1 MENGLL
7 KLNATFEEAKA
18 WIMERMNKEIS
29 IGSVSGLLNTF
40 LIEPFVP
47 HDQSD
52 EYYVCIQS
60 NRMGEEILFY
70 HAGGVDIGDVDA
82 KAEKMQVPIG
92 THPNDESLFD
102 LVRLV
107 TEERQAKVVVFIKG
121 LFKLYAALHFSYLEI
136 NPLTFAD
143 GKVLALDLAAKL
155 DETAAF
161 LASDLWGKIDFP
173 SPFGR
178 PLTKEE
184 QYISDFRF

>member
-1 MENGLL
+1 MSCKPIREIDGKKFLARWLGKYTDNAQEFDTRNVQVTPTTDWDELLKHNSWLAEDKLVAKPDQLIKRRGENGLL

-82 KAEKMQVPIG
+82 KAI
-92 THPNDESLFD
+92 ESAPC
-102 LVRLV
+102 R
-107 TEERQAKVVVFIKG
+107 
-121 LFKLYAALHFSYLEI
+121 
-136 NPLTFAD
+136 
-143 GKVLALDLAAKL
+143 
-155 DETAAF
+155 
-161 LASDLWGKIDFP
+161 AS
-173 SPFGR
+173 
-178 PLTKEE
+178 
-184 QYISDFRF
+184 